1 MIIKNNRQEA
11 IRKASNH
18 SAPSKKPHDNLSNE
32 NVHTENILVTGGL
45 GFVGSNLVDKLVKL
59 KNINVYVLDNLSS
72 ISSSINYKNKDA
84 KYIIDD
90 IRNINKIKKL
100 PNIDTVFHL
109 AGLARI
115 QPSFD
120 DPLEYVDV
128 NIKGTASVCQFV
140 KDNNARLVYS
150 SSSSINNGEYK
161 TPYTFSKWGGEEV
174 LNTWIQCFKI
184 NASTCRFYNVYGFRE
199 PEDGE
204 YATVVR
210 KFIRKYKNNE
220 PLTIVGNGEQR
231 RDFTNISDIVD
242 GLIQVAKQ
250 SDLGSVFHLGRGVN
264 YSINELAKLF
274 PKAIIEYVPLRKGE
288 GQVTLADYNLTFEKI
303 GWKAKSN
310 LEDYIKNIIKEQ

>member
-1 MIIKNNRQEA
+1 MA
-11 IRKASNH
+11 
-18 SAPSKKPHDNLSNE
+18 KK
-32 NVHTENILVTGGL
+32 NILVTGGL

-59 KNINVYVLDNLSS
+59 KNNNVYVLDNLSS

-84 KYIIDD
+84 NYIIQD
-90 IRNINKIKKL
+90 IRNINNIKNL

-120 DPLEYVDV
+120 DPIEYIDV

-140 KDNNARLVYS
+140 RDNNARLVYS

-174 LNTWIQCFKI
+174 LNTWIECYKI

-199 PEDGE
+199 PEVGE
-204 YATVVR
+204 YATIVR
-210 KFIRKYKNNE
+210 KFIRNYNNNE
-220 PLTIVGNGEQR
+220 PLTIVGDGEQR
-231 RDFTNISDIVD
+231 RDFTNVCDIVD
-242 GLIQVAKQ
+242 GLIQVAKHE
-250 SDLGSVFHLGRGVN
+250 DMGSVFHLGRGVN
-264 YSINELAKLF
+264 YSINELVKLF
-274 PKAIIEYVPLRKGE
+274 PKAIIEYVSLRKGE
-288 GQVTLADYNLTFEKI
+288 GQITLADYRLTFEKI

-310 LEDYIKNIIKEQ
+310 LEDFIKNTIKQK